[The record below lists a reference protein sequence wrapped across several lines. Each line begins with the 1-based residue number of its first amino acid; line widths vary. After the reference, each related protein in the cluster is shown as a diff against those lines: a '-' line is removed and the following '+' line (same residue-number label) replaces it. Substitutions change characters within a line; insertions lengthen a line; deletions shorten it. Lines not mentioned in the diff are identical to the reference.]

1 MHATLCK
8 HTNGC
13 VLTAIQDGDGVAKS
27 LVRRHVCLVLKNEDV
42 AVRRFIEI
50 VQPCPCLGFTTA
62 PEALN
67 IYICIHIY
75 FFFFF
80 FKYIYGDRERE
91 RHLMNIEQVWWVP
104 AECIPLGVPRVI
116 AE

>member
-8 HTNGC
+8 HTNVC
-13 VLTAIQDGDGVAKS
+13 VLTAIQDGDEVAKS

-42 AVRRFIEI
+42 ALRRFIEI
-50 VQPCPCLGFTTA
+50 VQLCPCLGFTTA

-67 IYICIHIY
+67 IYIFIY
-75 FFFFF
+75 M
-80 FKYIYGDRERE
+80 YIYGDRERE

-116 AE
+116 TE